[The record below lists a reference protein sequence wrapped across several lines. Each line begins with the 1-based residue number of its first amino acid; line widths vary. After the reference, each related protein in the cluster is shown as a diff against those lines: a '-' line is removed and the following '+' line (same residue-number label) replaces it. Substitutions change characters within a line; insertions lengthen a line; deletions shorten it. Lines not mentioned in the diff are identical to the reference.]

1 VTIEFLDPDEPGA
14 AGQAPAEAI
23 GGDGPQRPRR
33 EIDRD
38 AVAALLLL
46 AGAAVLAVV
55 ASFQTVSTEIQ
66 RNGDGTNGA
75 SVDGWGRW
83 HTVGT
88 ATVAPGIHDAR
99 YGIPL
104 CVCAA
109 VFAAGAALLGAA
121 ALRGRDPRSVTTAA
135 LAAVGGVCV
144 LAGVTA
150 TMWLQIDAVFDSF
163 HATTNGADDLPDA
176 FGGFHL
182 EVGAAIWLAL
192 AGLVAALLGS
202 YACLRL
208 RARWSQVP
216 SNVTSPGGP
225 G

>member
-14 AGQAPAEAI
+14 AEEAPTEAI
-23 GGDGPQRPRR
+23 GGEGPQRRLQLHR
-33 EIDRD
+33 E
-38 AVAALLLL
+38 ALAGVVLLL
-46 AGAAVLAVV
+46 GAAVLAAL

-66 RNGDGTNGA
+66 RSGNRTNGA

-83 HTVGT
+83 HTVGA
-88 ATVAPGIHDAR
+88 ATVAPGVHDAR

-109 VFAAGAALLGAA
+109 VFALGGALLAAA
-121 ALRGRDPRSVTTAA
+121 ALRGRSPRAATAAA
-135 LAAVGGVCV
+135 LAAVGGVCGM
-144 LAGVTA
+144 AGVTA

-163 HATTNGADDLPDA
+163 HATTHGADDLPDA

-182 EVGAAIWLAL
+182 SVGAAIWLAL
-192 AGLVAALLGS
+192 AGVVAALLGS

-208 RARWSQVP
+208 RAGWSQVQA
-216 SNVTSPGGP
+216 SVTPRLGG
-225 G
+225 

>member
-1 VTIEFLDPDEPGA
+1 MTIEFLDPDDPGV
-14 AGQAPAEAI
+14 AGHAPVEAI
-23 GGDGPQRPRR
+23 GDDGPQRRR
-33 EIDRD
+33 IEVDRD
-38 AVAALLLL
+38 AAAALILF
-46 AGAAVLAVV
+46 AGAAVLAVL

-66 RNGDGTNGA
+66 RNGNSTNGA

-109 VFAAGAALLGAA
+109 VFALGAVLLGAA
-121 ALRGRDPRSVTTAA
+121 ALRGRNPRTVTTAA

-144 LAGVTA
+144 MAGVTA

-182 EVGAAIWLAL
+182 DVGAAIWLAL

-208 RARWSQVP
+208 RSRWSAAP
-216 SNVTSPGGP
+216 SNVTPPPG
-225 G
+225 